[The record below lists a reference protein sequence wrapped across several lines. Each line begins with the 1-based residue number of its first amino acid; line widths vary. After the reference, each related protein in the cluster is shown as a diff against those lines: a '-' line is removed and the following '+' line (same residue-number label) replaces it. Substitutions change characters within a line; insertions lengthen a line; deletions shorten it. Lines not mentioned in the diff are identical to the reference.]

1 MHIICIVMHECWA
14 TQSSTVWTQ
23 YWSHELLTS
32 TFFSQLPTLFSFS
45 CLFTLYIIF
54 TLLRYQGI
62 GTKQWERKKRQRW
75 KSSREVYGGQRS
87 IVFELTTGVCIEI
100 LISAHASRHMA
111 TIVRTSS
118 VFFTTGGHKFPTGFL
133 PWRSSLTH
141 DRQCNLECIPC
152 RTKHW
157 LGEDDMASLSSCLHT
172 LRYPT
177 TQINESYWGRR
188 FKPTT
193 RK

>member
-1 MHIICIVMHECWA
+1 M
-14 TQSSTVWTQ
+14 
-23 YWSHELLTS
+23 
-32 TFFSQLPTLFSFS
+32 P
-45 CLFTLYIIF
+45 
-54 TLLRYQGI
+54 
-62 GTKQWERKKRQRW
+62 
-75 KSSREVYGGQRS
+75 SREVHGGQRS
-87 IVFELTTGVCIEI
+87 KVFELTTGVCIEI
-100 LISAHASRHMA
+100 LLSVHASRHMA

-118 VFFTTGGHKFPTGFL
+118 VFFTTGAHKFPTGFL

-157 LGEDDMASLSSCLHT
+157 LGEDDMAFLSSCLHT

-188 FKPTT
+188 FTPTT

>member
-45 CLFTLYIIF
+45 CLFTLYIILTF
-54 TLLRYQGI
+54 LRYQGI

-157 LGEDDMASLSSCLHT
+157 LGEDDMAFLSSCLHT

>member
-1 MHIICIVMHECWA
+1 MYSSAWMLSNPELHRMDAVLIIWA
-14 TQSSTVWTQ
+14 TYQ
-23 YWSHELLTS
+23 Y
-32 TFFSQLPTLFSFS
+32 FFPTQLPTVFIYS

-62 GTKQWERKKRQRW
+62 GTEQQERKKRQRW

-157 LGEDDMASLSSCLHT
+157 LGEDDMAFLSSCLHT

-188 FKPTT
+188 FTPTT

>member
-1 MHIICIVMHECWA
+1 MSW
-14 TQSSTVWTQ
+14 
-23 YWSHELLTS
+23 
-32 TFFSQLPTLFSFS
+32 
-45 CLFTLYIIF
+45 
-54 TLLRYQGI
+54 
-62 GTKQWERKKRQRW
+62 
-75 KSSREVYGGQRS
+75 REVYGGQRS
-87 IVFELTTGVCIEI
+87 ISFELTLVCVSKYFFLRTLAAIWQ
-100 LISAHASRHMA
+100 LVS
-111 TIVRTSS
+111 VRQ
-118 VFFTTGGHKFPTGFL
+118 VYFFTTGGHKFPTGFL

-157 LGEDDMASLSSCLHT
+157 LGEDDMAFLSSCLHT

>member
-1 MHIICIVMHECWA
+1 M
-14 TQSSTVWTQ
+14 
-23 YWSHELLTS
+23 
-32 TFFSQLPTLFSFS
+32 FSYS

-62 GTKQWERKKRQRW
+62 GTKQQGREKKTDEAFEGSIRW
-75 KSSREVYGGQRS
+75 TEEHR
-87 IVFELTTGVCIEI
+87 FCATTGACIEM
-100 LISAHASRHMA
+100 LISAQASRHMVNIA
-111 TIVRTSS
+111 RTHG
-118 VFFTTGGHKFPTGFL
+118 VFFFTTGTQKFPTGFL

-157 LGEDDMASLSSCLHT
+157 LGEDDMAFLSSCLHT

-177 TQINESYWGRR
+177 RQINDSDWGTR
-188 FKPTT
+188 FSATT

>member
-32 TFFSQLPTLFSFS
+32 TFFCQLLTLFSFS

-157 LGEDDMASLSSCLHT
+157 LGEDDMAFLSSCLHT

>member
-1 MHIICIVMHECWA
+1 M
-14 TQSSTVWTQ
+14 
-23 YWSHELLTS
+23 
-32 TFFSQLPTLFSFS
+32 P
-45 CLFTLYIIF
+45 
-54 TLLRYQGI
+54 
-62 GTKQWERKKRQRW
+62 
-75 KSSREVYGGQRS
+75 SREVHGGQRS
-87 IVFELTTGVCIEI
+87 KVFELTTGVCIEI

-157 LGEDDMASLSSCLHT
+157 LGEDDMAFLSSCLHT